1 MIYWLV
7 WHSLA
12 AVIPAPEPPAPA
24 AERQV
29 FGATKGRAEPCS
41 CHTPVGGVRGVRST
55 SVRVSRLLRPFL
67 IFSLVS
73 GTSAAFAA
81 PVQLDGGGLKTT
93 LNGALI
99 EMDTPLGTKIPVR
112 FGLDGLVSGEA
123 GDLAPLLGSARD
135 RGRWWIDGDRICS
148 KWFRWFDAEPQCL
161 SVQQDGTRLFWRE
174 DGGKTGTA
182 TLVEAA
188 PAFEPKASQTQ
199 IASTAASLEPATKA
213 KPTAET
219 EAPRRQPASDRGI
232 AHHEPV
238 PLPIRSPSRAGTDEA
253 RVAAV
258 APAGTPNTEPVPSV
272 RVETASVVPNLLQS
286 EESQGAEISDS
297 PMMRFGGAGLLE
309 ASARIASPALPA
321 ANSADAEA
329 GSRDAA
335 RPSPPQAI
343 ATADI
348 GAVRRSPAT
357 MAQPKPRPD
366 ASAAQRQ
373 AIPKGQGFAAPESTA
388 AHADQPQGQRS
399 PWTSDASIRAP
410 GYYRVRGVQR
420 HDVLNVRR
428 GPSETHVAVAA
439 IPPDGRRVKVTGT
452 CQGDWCP
459 VRYRRAT
466 GWVHSFYLIEEDAR
480 RGSASRVYLAQ
491 P

>member
-1 MIYWLV
+1 M
-7 WHSLA
+7 
-12 AVIPAPEPPAPA
+12 
-24 AERQV
+24 
-29 FGATKGRAEPCS
+29 
-41 CHTPVGGVRGVRST
+41 
-55 SVRVSRLLRPFL
+55 LRPFL

-81 PVQLDGGGLKTT
+81 PVQLDGGGLKAT
-93 LNGALI
+93 LKGALI

-188 PAFEPKASQTQ
+188 PTSEPEAPQIE
-199 IASTAASLEPATKA
+199 IASAAAQEPTPKA
-213 KPTAET
+213 KPTAEIDA
-219 EAPRRQPASDRGI
+219 APRQPASGRDI
-232 AHHEPV
+232 THHEPV
-238 PLPIRSPSRAGTDEA
+238 PLPVRSPSRAGTGDV

-258 APAGTPNTEPVPSV
+258 APAGTLSTEPAAPA
-272 RVETASVVPNLLQS
+272 RVETASVVPDLLQS

-309 ASARIASPALPA
+309 ASARIASPGTTA
-321 ANSADAEA
+321 ANSADAQA
-329 GSRDAA
+329 GNRDAA
-335 RPSPPQAI
+335 RPSPPRAV

-348 GAVRRSPAT
+348 GAVRRSSTT
-357 MAQPKPRPD
+357 MAQPKPRGD
-366 ASAAQRQ
+366 ASVAQQATPKRQ
-373 AIPKGQGFAAPESTA
+373 GLAAPESTV
-388 AHADQPQGQRS
+388 AHTDQPPGRRS
-399 PWTSDASIRAP
+399 PWTSGVSIRTP

-420 HDVLNVRR
+420 HDVLNVRS
-428 GPSETHVAVAA
+428 GPSETHVAVAS

-459 VRYRRAT
+459 VRYRRMM
-466 GWVHSFYLIEEDAR
+466 GWVHSFYLVEEDLR